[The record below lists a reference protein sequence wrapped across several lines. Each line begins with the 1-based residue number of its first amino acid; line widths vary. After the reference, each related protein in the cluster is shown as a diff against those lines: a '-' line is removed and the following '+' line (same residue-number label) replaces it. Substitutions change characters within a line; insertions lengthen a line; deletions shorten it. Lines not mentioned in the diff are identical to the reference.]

1 MSAKGKISFVIGILG
16 LVSCVFLEKGETQGT
31 VFKIALGLAIASC
44 IDFIV
49 FIFENK
55 KRWKLLW
62 PKIWKPNKPVRLTIA
77 YLFRIE
83 CNGKYMLIKRHKN
96 DFVGFQPVGGAY
108 KYFKEENRANFDNLG
123 ITPCNHVP
131 RDGATEHDL
140 RLIMT
145 KRKKLTEFFKW
156 FDSREN
162 REIDPWREFCEELVE
177 SGLVPADAF
186 KHIKY
191 AYIGKHQEGILCNED
206 YPIDQFRH
214 ADIFELR
221 LENDAQKNAI
231 SALKNNPN
239 IAFVTPEEISKGAT
253 NDGIRILPHT
263 FKILPK

>member
-1 MSAKGKISFVIGILG
+1 MSTKGKISFAIGILG

-44 IDFIV
+44 IDFFV

-62 PKIWKPNKPVRLTIA
+62 PKVWKPNKPVRLTVA

-108 KYFKEENRANFDNLG
+108 KYYKEENRANFEELG
-123 ITPCNHVP
+123 ITPCNYVP

-140 RLIMT
+140 RVIMT

-162 REIDPWREFCEELVE
+162 REIDPWREFCEELIE
-177 SGLVPADAF
+177 SGLVPANAF

-191 AYIGKHQEGILCNED
+191 TYVGKHQEGILCNED

-221 LENDAQKNAI
+221 LENDAQKDAI
-231 SALKNNPN
+231 NALKNNPN

-253 NDGIRILPHT
+253 SDGIRILPHT

>member
-1 MSAKGKISFVIGILG
+1 MNAKGKINFFIGVIG
-16 LVSCVFLEKGETQGT
+16 LVSCIFLSNGEVKGTI
-31 VFKIALGLAIASC
+31 FKISLGLVIASC
-44 IDFIV
+44 IDFFV

-62 PKIWKPNKPVRLTIA
+62 PKIWKPNTSVRLTVA

-83 CNGKYMLIKRHKN
+83 VNGKYMLIKRHKN
-96 DFVGFQPVGGAY
+96 DFTGFQPVGGAY
-108 KYFKEENRANFDNLG
+108 KYFKEENSANFDKLG

-131 RDGATEHDL
+131 RDGATENDL
-140 RLIMT
+140 RIVIK
-145 KRKKLTEFFKW
+145 KRKKILEFFKW

-162 REIDPWREFCEELVE
+162 REIDPWREFCEELIE
-177 SGLVPADAF
+177 SGLLPSNVF

-191 AYIGKHQEGILCNED
+191 TYVGQHQEGILRNED

-231 SALKNNPN
+231 KGLEKNPN
-239 IAFVTPEEISKGAT
+239 IAFVTSEEIKKGAT
-253 NDGIRILPHT
+253 NNGVRILPHT